1 MALSWHDFLYGAEK
15 LPLWAFS
22 IRALIL
28 YLVLIVATRF
38 MRQRQIAIHSGHNYL
53 VAAGIVSL
61 AAVRMISPKSSLV
74 AGIAIVIVYAAV
86 NILISYLDVKFPR
99 FVGRHATVLVENG
112 KVIKKNM
119 LDARITIDNL
129 MGQLRIKNVFNLS
142 EVELALVEP
151 TGKINVVKKGKT
163 MPVNRRQMGL
173 PLKNMVMPTI
183 LVYDGKIQKENLE
196 MLGYNLEWLNGK
208 IMEKGYG
215 QAKDIFL
222 AVLEGDGSVYVSV

>member
-1 MALSWHDFLYGAEK
+1 MSWHDFLYGAKE

-61 AAVRMISPKSSLV
+61 AAVRMINPQSSLV
-74 AGIAIVIVYAAV
+74 AGIAIVILYTAI
-86 NILISYLDVKFPR
+86 NIFISYLDVKFPR
-99 FVGRHATVLVENG
+99 FIGRHATVLVENG
-112 KVIKKNM
+112 QIIKKNM

-129 MGQLRIKNVFNLS
+129 MGQLRIKNVFNIS

-151 TGKINVVKKGKT
+151 TGKINVVKKAKT
-163 MPVNRRQMGL
+163 MPVNRKQMSL
-173 PLKNMVMPTI
+173 PLKNIVMPTI
-183 LVYDGKIQKENLE
+183 LVYDGKIQKDNLK
-196 MLGYNLEWLNGK
+196 MLGYDLNWLDGK
-208 IMEKGYG
+208 IKEKGFG
-215 QAKDIFL
+215 QTTDIFL
-222 AVLEGDGSVYVSV
+222 AVLEGDGTVHVSV